1 MSKEYFVQLQ
11 ILRQLQVWVAASEKT
26 FQSINTGHN
35 VLTNAV
41 RSLGRA
47 MPAHEPIIFRLDPVI
62 RYLWLILH
70 SALKPK
76 SNGDSIRFVGLG

>member
-1 MSKEYFVQLQ
+1 MDKEQFVQLE
-11 ILRQLQVWVAASEKT
+11 VWAAPSEKT
-26 FQSINTGHN
+26 SQGINTRHKK
-35 VLTNAV
+35 LTNAV